1 MLNAVAVPSTAIPEV
16 ALFASWA
23 IGHGVGKTG
32 SGPAACVA
40 CAARRRSGKRA
51 RRSSLS
57 PHPKTVF
64 LALFIFAPG
73 FAGGPQ
79 SFSNLNARRMR
90 LGAMHAPSPLA
101 SGNDGSTFSLY

>member
-1 MLNAVAVPSTAIPEV
+1 MLNAVAVLSTAIPEV
-16 ALFASWA
+16 ALLASWA

-32 SGPAACVA
+32 TGPAA